1 VGGTEVLC
9 QRRWNMR
16 QIIIGRVLGLTA
28 LLTLSLTA
36 CNQNKYRVIERA
48 DRYLDKQNR
57 PVSDPLS
64 ESSDHDEVVFVLTH
78 GGHKIHATC
87 DLSTLDKLDPNASC
101 GLRPLRTYECVV
113 GRDDVLKAPMPQS
126 DLLCK
131 DGDGRKVYLYVS
143 KEE

>member
-1 VGGTEVLC
+1 
-9 QRRWNMR
+9 MR
-16 QIIIGRVLGLTA
+16 QMMLGLIA
-28 LLTLSLTA
+28 LLVVLFTA

-57 PVSDPLS
+57 PVADALS
-64 ESSDHDEVVFVLTH
+64 EASDHDEVAFVLTH

-87 DLSTLDKLDPNASC
+87 DLSTLNKIDPAASC
-101 GLRPLRTYECVV
+101 GLRPLRTYECAV
-113 GRDDVLKAPMPQS
+113 GGAAVLNAPASMPLS
-126 DLLCK
+126 DLTCK